1 MKKNM
6 EDIIID
12 EHVSLDYDSDRKNK
26 GLDEYRLTVFDNNLH
41 YNDEIFLNE
50 TQLYELFNGLK
61 NVELKI
67 NEDL

>member
-1 MKKNM
+1 M

-61 NVELKI
+61 NIDLKI

>member
-1 MKKNM
+1 M

-61 NVELKI
+61 NVDLKI